1 MLKTL
6 EDIILMVRERKTKPQ
21 SESYTNK
28 LLANKELSVEKVKEE
43 VKELIEAVENNINKV
58 HETADVL
65 YHLIVY
71 LEANNVKMEDVM
83 KELDKRKK
91 ILDGNKE
98 TKTNKL
104 SLKNIFADIDF
115 FSTDDEGQNSIRFDA
130 RTIEQLFKDT
140 NYNLERVRE
149 TKLVNIGNKIDH
161 LPKEIKSIE
170 SSKKRKRLFIQIVL
184 PLIVEENAK
193 IRLDRKELFR
203 ILAKNINTQKEKNW
217 LKEKFKQYGLKDGD
231 FYSLKV
237 RMDEIPVSLALA
249 QAAKETGWGT
259 SRFAQEGNALFG
271 QWTWNGEGIRPA
283 GVDKDAKHKVAK
295 FAVLKASVRAY
306 QRNLN
311 THSSYIE
318 FRKER
323 AIQRDNDK
331 KLDSLKLVNYLDKY
345 AETGQQYIDVLK
357 QIIKQ
362 NSLTDFDD
370 VNVMPTSNKTKKLI

>member
-1 MLKTL
+1 
-6 EDIILMVRERKTKPQ
+6 MVRRTK
-21 SESYTNK
+21 NK
-28 LLANKELSVEKVKEE
+28 KIKNKNNLFRFSAISLFVIFSFFTLPTLNNFFDKNLNFKRSTISNAGINFDQELE
-43 VKELIEAVENNINKV
+43 
-58 HETADVL
+58 
-65 YHLIVY
+65 
-71 LEANNVKMEDVM
+71 
-83 KELDKRKK
+83 KRKK
-91 ILDGNKE
+91 ILDGEKE
-98 TKTNKL
+98 TKTKNL

-115 FSTDDEGQNSIRFDA
+115 FSTDDEGQNSIRFDS

-140 NYNLERVRE
+140 NYNLEKVKE

-170 SSKKRKRLFIQIVL
+170 NTKKRKRLFIQIVL

-193 IRLDRKELFR
+193 IRLDRKELFK
-203 ILAKNINTQKEKNW
+203 ILGKNINTQKEKNW
-217 LKEKFKQYGLKDGD
+217 LKEKFKQYGLSDGD

-237 RMDEIPVSLALA
+237 RMDEIPVSLAIA

-323 AIQRDNDK
+323 AIQRDNEE
-331 KLDSLKLVNYLDKY
+331 KLNSLKLVNYLDKY
-345 AETGQQYIDVLK
+345 AETGQEYIDVLK
-357 QIIKQ
+357 KIIRQ